1 MTVPSE
7 GPAGGAHQL
16 LGEGVPEAVGAMTF
30 PATPGPLPK
39 AQGPSW
45 SPLGVPEDRNT
56 ESLTLRTDR
65 STESPAGARLH
76 PQMPNA
82 ITPSLFQLT
91 SQGGERPRD
100 ARECTCVCPAHACLD
115 HTPVLT
121 HLSTCLC
128 MPACI
133 STRVLHTCMRASPHE
148 APTHILSPS
157 PDLIQHRMWSG
168 PCDPRQGP
176 RRCSLSP
183 STGHA
188 GVHMHSRELTRGRMP
203 ATHNPLGSDQSP
215 DIGRGRSPEQSGG
228 NSLDGSHAL
237 GQQER

>member
-7 GPAGGAHQL
+7 GPAGDAHQL
-16 LGEGVPEAVGAMTF
+16 LGEGDPEAMGAMTF

-91 SQGGERPRD
+91 SQGGEAQGRSRVHVCVPPRTH
-100 ARECTCVCPAHACLD
+100 AWITHLCLRTCLRAYVCPPAFLHVCC
-115 HTPVLT
+115 TPVCEPL
-121 HLSTCLC
+121 LMKPL
-128 MPACI
+128 PI
-133 STRVLHTCMRASPHE
+133 SYLP
-148 APTHILSPS
+148 APTSFNTECGQVP
-157 PDLIQHRMWSG
+157 
-168 PCDPRQGP
+168 
-176 RRCSLSP
+176 
-183 STGHA
+183 
-188 GVHMHSRELTRGRMP
+188 VTR
-203 ATHNPLGSDQSP
+203 DK
-215 DIGRGRSPEQSGG
+215 
-228 NSLDGSHAL
+228 AL
-237 GQQER
+237 ADAP